1 MIAYSSWILV
11 WLIQSDWTTESI
23 HLSCASKSLFVLVQT
38 TDTPQNTYCAE
49 AWIIALLCPAQA
61 LILVAWSLS
70 IFEIAPWTSCVHADL
85 SGPWICW
92 SHWANAQSPARTLK
106 VRFCTKDIFM
116 NLLQCKTHHW
126 LALHLKHGYLFC
138 HGTSFTHLKHQ
149 DHKWKKE
156 THEAVRQS
164 WILGQRS
171 AVLLNVSQESTEAQ
185 YDLPL
190 DLHREGQSLWLGMK
204 TLQLKASLLKLMLR
218 PCRCLRNH

>member
-11 WLIQSDWTTESI
+11 WLIQSDWMTESI
-23 HLSCASKSLFVLVQT
+23 HLSCTSKSLFVLVQT

-106 VRFCTKDIFM
+106 VRFCTKDVFM
-116 NLLQCKTHHW
+116 NLLQCKIHHW

-164 WILGQRS
+164 WILWVNDQQYFWKSLKR
-171 AVLLNVSQESTEAQ
+171 AQKLNMTC
-185 YDLPL
+185 
-190 DLHREGQSLWLGMK
+190 LWICIEKG
-204 TLQLKASLLKLMLR
+204 KAFGLVWRLSSWRR
-218 PCRCLRNH
+218 PCWSWCWGHAAA